1 MEGIEGRSSRAD
13 VTFHPP
19 TPFGAEQA
27 TNPQQRCRG
36 ITTADTPERET
47 LAETITT
54 NTKQTSNDLVDI
66 CTDITEYPPLQPYII
81 FQDGWYVKRRLVLF
95 FFFYLYE
102 LHWLSTRSPFLNVT
116 ALFLCLLLCLTKPLY
131 SSASN
136 DSFPNSI
143 VACMRNSM
151 RSSIRCQRSLRNR
164 NSRRQCP
171 SELLLW

>member
-1 MEGIEGRSSRAD
+1 MNTNTPPKSHIHYYFVIASIRAHLRGHRVEGIEGRSSRAD

-81 FQDGWYVKRRLVLF
+81 FQDG
-95 FFFYLYE
+95 
-102 LHWLSTRSPFLNVT
+102 
-116 ALFLCLLLCLTKPLY
+116 C
-131 SSASN
+131 ASN
-136 DSFPNSI
+136 DSFPDSI